1 MAPGGA
7 GSSISAYEKCD
18 LSIPWLVQSLRMI
31 VPMPVEDTNQNL
43 IATSLSLQP
52 MVYNCSLK

>member
-52 MVYNCSLK
+52 MV